1 MYFEVKFSK
10 VRIILTIR
18 VSPWVIVVGF
28 VSKRWV
34 SSLGS
39 SIGDIFQSVSGKG
52 NKNKIDKWKS
62 VNGRYQCTRL
72 GINASCVEPK

>member
-10 VRIILTIR
+10 VIIILTIR

-39 SIGDIFQSVSGKG
+39 SIGDISK
-52 NKNKIDKWKS
+52 
-62 VNGRYQCTRL
+62 
-72 GINASCVEPK
+72 A